1 MVASQTVRIF
11 LSTVSDEFR
20 AYRDRLRCDLTC
32 PNVEVKVQEDF
43 KDQGGVTLENLDVYI
58 KACDAVVHLVG
69 DMTGAVAGK
78 LSTEAILA
86 KYPDLPT
93 KFPPLGEALGQ
104 GVVISYTQWE
114 AWLALYHNKV
124 LLIAMAGA
132 DARRG
137 PAYAATDASRIAQEG
152 HLARLAAVE
161 RYPGST
167 FTSPDNLA
175 SQIAYTTIL
184 DLLAKAQSKAG
195 KAARTG
201 VTQVLGPV
209 ALGVLGA
216 FGAWLA
222 LGSAPHGAAQTLLV
236 ATTGLAV
243 AAVPIVYN
251 YYLGVLAQ
259 GSAPRGSIERRD
271 YESLRASLEG
281 ENLPA
286 RLYARWLGVFL
297 DWIDRFFGD
306 KGMADRTLF
315 PHAFGL
321 RTPAPLWTAPAF
333 DRCLFLALIYP
344 VVTIFLIWTISG
356 QVGPAEAALGLH
368 ADLPGWARAI
378 AVVAIVVEG
387 IALWRFARKRSI
399 LRLAVACIAAVGF
412 AVAFALAFRSLG
424 AGVVAFAGAV
434 GFAVAGAG
442 RVAGAII
449 AGIAVAVSWAFAVAG
464 TDALAFGIVL
474 GAVGAVVAAILLL
487 CAVAIKHGRQGVFL
501 ALFLPASV
509 VACLG
514 SAEVL
519 AQLPTWKQTGPV
531 GLFLALLTLLN
542 APFNWASL
550 GLTRALLRRGLELKG
565 WWPYLLG
572 LVDAAL
578 AGVIVSL
585 LAITMV
591 VGVQAFNHLAVYGGG
606 AGAVVLP
613 LDQVI
618 DGIARSPAEPEY
630 WWLYALLLATMI
642 SSLINLAIGGV
653 ALTRGIPW
661 LARLVA
667 QWVPA
672 DGVLPDYKRQP
683 VAIGLTGQMVL
694 GAVLGVAA
702 QAFLAWGLLFHVM
715 PLVGLNLLDM
725 ARAVADFDVPARS
738 CALFIGTL

>member
-69 DMTGAVAGK
+69 DMTGAGAGK
-78 LSTEAILA
+78 PSTKAILA

-114 AWLALYHNKV
+114 AWLALYHKKV
-124 LLIAMAGA
+124 LLIATADA

-137 PAYAATDASRIAQEG
+137 PAYAATDASRLEQED

-184 DLLAKAQSKAG
+184 DLLAKAQSKGG
-195 KAARTG
+195 KAGGNG
-201 VTQVLGPV
+201 VTQILGPV
-209 ALGVLGA
+209 VLGVLGA

-222 LGSAPHGAAQTLLV
+222 VGSAALGPVQTLLIV
-236 ATTGLAV
+236 TVGLAV
-243 AAVPIVYN
+243 GAVPIVYN

-259 GSAPRGSIERRD
+259 GTAPRGSLERRD
-271 YESLRASLEG
+271 YERLRASLEG
-281 ENLPA
+281 ENLAA
-286 RLYARWLGVFL
+286 RLYARWLTVFL

-306 KGMADRTLF
+306 TGMADRTLF

-321 RTPAPLWTAPAF
+321 RTQAPLWTAPAF

-356 QVGPAEAALGLH
+356 QVGPAEAALGLQ
-368 ADLPGWARAI
+368 ADLPGWARAFT
-378 AVVAIVVEG
+378 VVAVVVEG
-387 IALWRFARKRSI
+387 IALWRFTRKRSRV
-399 LRLAVACIAAVGF
+399 RLAVACIAAVVF
-412 AVAFALAFRSLG
+412 AIAFALAFNSLG
-424 AGVVAFAGAV
+424 TGIVAFAGAV

-464 TDALAFGIVL
+464 TDAVVFALVL
-474 GAVGAVVAAILLL
+474 GAVGTVVAAILLI
-487 CAVAIKHGRQGVFL
+487 CAVAIEHGRQGVFL

-509 VACLG
+509 VTCLG
-514 SAEVL
+514 AAEVL
-519 AQLPTWKQTGPV
+519 AQLPTWKHTGPL

-591 VGVQAFNHLAVYGGG
+591 VGVQAYNQLSVLGGG
-606 AGAVVLP
+606 EQAVVLP
-613 LDQVI
+613 LDKLI
-618 DGIARSPAEPEY
+618 EGIAQSPAEPDY

-642 SSLINLAIGGV
+642 SSLTNLAIGGV

-661 LARLVA
+661 LARLVV
-667 QWVPA
+667 QWVPK
-672 DGVLPDYKRQP
+672 DGDLPDYKRQP
-683 VAIGLTGQMVL
+683 VAIGLTVQMVSGAAL
-694 GAVLGVAA
+694 GIAA
-702 QAFLAWGLLFHVM
+702 QGLLAWGLLFHLM
-715 PLVGLNLLDM
+715 PQLGLNLLDM
-725 ARAVADFDVPARS
+725 ASAVVDFDVPTRIGR
-738 CALFIGTL
+738 LFIGVL